1 MPLNIASS
9 ITKPHG
15 SKLEGRIKKSYFFTK
30 YFTFLLSIL
39 PLNLIFFKLLSKL
52 KLKFI
57 SSFHKLILNSQSL
70 INSKSNFKFFEK
82 FDPNIIFSYIYL
94 YFYIS
99 FCFEHFQ

>member
-39 PLNLIFFKLLSKL
+39 HLNLIFFFKLLSKF

-57 SSFHKLILNSQSL
+57 SSF
-70 INSKSNFKFFEK
+70 
-82 FDPNIIFSYIYL
+82 P
-94 YFYIS
+94 
-99 FCFEHFQ
+99 

>member
-39 PLNLIFFKLLSKL
+39 PLNLIFFLNYYLNL
-52 KLKFI
+52 NLNLFHL
-57 SSFHKLILNSQSL
+57 FHKLIILNSQR
-70 INSKSNFKFFEK
+70 I
-82 FDPNIIFSYIYL
+82 
-94 YFYIS
+94 
-99 FCFEHFQ
+99 